1 MNVINNSG
9 VELKI
14 GDKIKIVKEKLRNKT
29 LSNVT
34 LGEVLTITGFSEDGK
49 ILYHNENLALPMNSD
64 IYVKVQ

>member
-49 ILYHNENLALPMNSD
+49 ILYHNENLALPVNSD
-64 IYVKVQ
+64 IYAKVQ